1 MMKRRNI
8 FASVF
13 TIGFLLMF
21 LIQYEWVLYHKA
33 QMLAVRFIAAPILT
47 GLLLCFLTYWAPR
60 FYRLVSRFESSAF
73 MDSVLSEN
81 PSSRRALLYAA
92 LFLAIVILLTF
103 HSIYFNGRTFLAS
116 STCPSVMA
124 TGPYMYSAA
133 RIERP
138 YLDTGASVWAYE
150 PWAAKV
156 RQEFAKGQ
164 APLWNPNSGF
174 GAPLLANMQSAPFSP
189 FRLLIH
195 LLPSQYGWDISIGLR
210 MLIGGIFVFLY
221 LRLFHCSFIASATAA
236 VLFMFCGYNILHL
249 NMGHLDVDVLA
260 PAGVFALECIFRN
273 PRPIRIAFGSVI
285 VCFII
290 LGGMPESAFCVL
302 LLMSLYYAFR
312 VIFFRSPDIAFYKH
326 LAAKA
331 WPFCISTILGL
342 LLSGP
347 QLFPFIEYL
356 RNSWTT
362 HHASTTG
369 LASQTLIGGIT
380 AIMPRIF
387 GVELFMNWNNLNSF
401 HVLPYIGAVPLFLAL
416 FSVFST
422 KDDNNRKLIYFYSI
436 FCFFVISKYFGFFF
450 INWIGRLPL
459 FNIVIFTKYMQPEF
473 AFSIAVLAGL
483 GIDALIQGR
492 LASRSVFLSL
502 FSLLGFASLYL
513 LIKPLDLFPQLRE
526 DGIFHH
532 VLVNTEIFLTFVL
545 FALILTQLWRKKHSK
560 LSLLLLAMLAIAEL
574 IYYMPR
580 DRALR
585 YDAGTEPPYVKFLRS
600 DHDRHRVFGVE
611 SILYPNASSYFDIDC
626 ITNLDA
632 MYLPGYFRF
641 VQSFL
646 SPDSGERFVAESMP
660 HLDKIA
666 PYLSLLNVKYIL
678 AEARPDKRPDLLA
691 RQALFPEKINIPADF
706 PLVYNGEIK
715 IFRNNNSFP
724 RTFIVP
730 QAICADNEEAA
741 LDLLR
746 KEKSNLR
753 NIVVLEDAAA
763 HHCSDTA
770 SNQQGFQS
778 GTQIERYSSREIV
791 VRTQSSRDS
800 FLVLTD
806 SYYPGWKAFID
817 GQEQTILRADRLFRA
832 LPLKTGSHTVRFMYN
847 PASYSLGL
855 ISLIV
860 SFIALGVWVVLKRQ

>member
-1 MMKRRNI
+1 
-8 FASVF
+8 
-13 TIGFLLMF
+13 MF
-21 LIQYEWVLYHKA
+21 LIQCEWVLYHKA
-33 QMLAVRFIAAPILT
+33 QMLAVRFIAAPVLT

-60 FYRLVSRFESSAF
+60 FYRLISRFESSSYI
-73 MDSVLSEN
+73 DSVLSEN
-81 PSSRRALLYAA
+81 APNRRAILHAA

-103 HSIYFNGRTFLAS
+103 HSIYFNGHTFLAS

-124 TGPYMYSAA
+124 TGPYMYSAG

-156 RQEFAKGQ
+156 RHLFSSGQ
-164 APLWNPNSGF
+164 MPLWNPNSGF
-174 GAPLLANMQSAPFSP
+174 GAPLLANMQSAPFSL
-189 FRLLIH
+189 FRLPIH
-195 LLPSQYGWDISIGLR
+195 LFQSPYSWDIYIGLR
-210 MLIGGIFVFLY
+210 MLVGGIFVFLY
-221 LRLFHCSFIASATAA
+221 LKLFNRSLIASATAA
-236 VLFMFCGYNILHL
+236 VLFMLCGYNILHL
-249 NMGHLDVDVLA
+249 NMGHLDVDILA
-260 PAGVFALECIFRN
+260 PAGVFAFECIFRN
-273 PRPIRIAFGSVI
+273 PRPIRIAFGSII

-312 VIFFRSPDIAFYKH
+312 VIFSRSCDTALYKYYI
-326 LAAKA
+326 AKA
-331 WPFCISTILGL
+331 WPFCISALLGL

-347 QLFPFIEYL
+347 QFFPFLEYL

-380 AIMPRIF
+380 AIMPHIF
-387 GVELFMNWNNLNSF
+387 GNELFMNWNGLNSF
-401 HVLPYIGAVPLFLAL
+401 HVLPYIGAVSLFLAL
-416 FSVFST
+416 LSIFSN
-422 KDDNNRKLIYFYSI
+422 KDDNNRKLIYFYSL

-450 INWIGRLPL
+450 INWIGKLPL
-459 FNIVIFTKYMQPEF
+459 FNIVIFTKYMQPEL

-483 GIDALIQGR
+483 GIDALIQR
-492 LASRSVFLSL
+492 RITSRAVLLSL
-502 FSLLGFASLYL
+502 SSLLGFASLYL
-513 LIKPLDLFPQLRE
+513 LFKPLDLFPQLSE

-532 VLVNTEIFLTFVL
+532 VLVNAEIFLVFLLSAFT
-545 FALILTQLWRKKHSK
+545 LTQLWRIKHSK
-560 LSLLLLAMLAIAEL
+560 FSLFLLAMLAIAEL

-585 YDAGTEPPYVKFLRS
+585 YDAGTEPPYVNFLRA
-600 DHDRHRVFGVE
+600 DHDKHRVFGVE

-641 VQSFL
+641 LQSFI
-646 SPDSGERFVAESMP
+646 SPGSGERFVAESMP
-660 HLDKIA
+660 HLDRIE

-678 AEARPDKRPDLLA
+678 AEARPENRPDLMA
-691 RQALFPEKINIPADF
+691 KQAAFPEKIDIPADF
-706 PLVYNGEIK
+706 TLVYNDDIK
-715 IFRNNNSFP
+715 IFRNNNYFP
-724 RTFIVP
+724 RAFIVP
-730 QAICADNEEAA
+730 QALCADNEDDS

-753 NIVVLEDAAA
+753 NIVVLEGAAA

-770 SNQQGFQS
+770 SNQQDFKS
-778 GTQIERYSSREIV
+778 GAQIVRYNSNDIV
-791 VRTQSSRDS
+791 VRTQSSRDG

-806 SYYPGWKAFID
+806 SYYPGWKAYID

-832 LPLKTGSHTVRFMYN
+832 LPLKTGSHTVRFVYN
-847 PASYSLGL
+847 PASFNLGL
-855 ISLIV
+855 ISFIV